1 MLAKSSAVCSSS
13 SAGTGGSV
21 SSAICANSSDNEMPS
36 IVASVEDSPFTSF
49 LDLGEDWE
57 SSPLPLSARSDLNV
71 DTSRWMSRTAI
82 KIPKSEY
89 DGGRA
94 FGFSGIDETCETIK
108 SRFLHERTTH
118 IPDTEETPNE
128 VVVYPAEIENGQIYF
143 RKNVKDPG
151 QLIENT

>member
-1 MLAKSSAVCSSS
+1 
-13 SAGTGGSV
+13 
-21 SSAICANSSDNEMPS
+21 
-36 IVASVEDSPFTSF
+36 
-49 LDLGEDWE
+49 
-57 SSPLPLSARSDLNV
+57 
-71 DTSRWMSRTAI
+71 MSRTAI